1 MVHYFPYS
9 IPVGFFNRI
18 TRLGDINPDP
28 DKRMSEDQDIII
40 LQSTYFGADYCL
52 KTKYI
57 DTKDD
62 DWDPLGFSWN
72 SSDADIVYEKHESV
86 CFSGRALDWNTDME
100 ISPNALYASIGPS
113 AGGCKERPQSI
124 LICGWPGGAYT
135 SELVRALDSGD
146 VLFPGSSITLA
157 NNHPWETIRGYLD
170 FKLEN
175 ITLRHIQCDPRE
187 KDRLNNAIDISE
199 FSAAIIMQDTLWLND
214 GGHNEHAAYSLSQED
229 MLRLDA
235 TILTVQLNIRYLLE
249 QNRSSEINIIAE
261 KLASEGETRFENRSK
276 LPLGASISSSSFS
289 AKALA
294 VEGLH
299 PGFVISYFDLG
310 SKCGIYVQD
319 ASSFVKEG
327 EEISFAVLQARCASV
342 QLVLMGYYYVPKNR
356 STLEPINLELNP
368 QGIEERCRK
377 RVWNSGDGSCKFIV
391 AAPKGGGKTRN
402 RIDELQPQEEPEAS
416 SYSS

>member
-1 MVHYFPYS
+1 M
-9 IPVGFFNRI
+9 
-18 TRLGDINPDP
+18 
-28 DKRMSEDQDIII
+28 II
-40 LQSTYFGADYCL
+40 LQSTYFGTDYCL

-57 DTKDD
+57 DTQEDE
-62 DWDPLGFSWN
+62 WDPLGFSWN
-72 SSDADIVYEKHESV
+72 SSDADVVYEKHEPV
-86 CFSGRALDWNTDME
+86 CFSGRALDWNTDMD
-100 ISPNALYASIGPS
+100 IPATAMYASIGPS
-113 AGGCKERPQSI
+113 AGDCRKRPQSV
-124 LICGWPGGAYT
+124 LICGWPGGAYS

-146 VLFPGSSITLA
+146 VLFPGSTITLV
-157 NNHPWETIRGYLD
+157 NNHPWETIERFLD
-170 FKLEN
+170 FKLSN
-175 ITLRHIQCDPRE
+175 INLRHIQCDPRD
-187 KDRLNNAIDISE
+187 KDSLDNAIDISE

-214 GGHNEHAAYSLSQED
+214 GVQNERAAYALSQED

-235 TILTVQLNIRYLLE
+235 TVLTVQLNIRYLLE

-294 VEGLH
+294 GLH
-299 PGFVISYFDLG
+299 PGLVVTYFDLS

-327 EEISFAVLQARCASV
+327 EEISFAALQARCASV
-342 QLVLMGYYYVPKNR
+342 QLMLMGYYYIPNNR
-356 STLEPINLELNP
+356 STLEPIRLELNP

-391 AAPKGGGKTRN
+391 AAPKNGGKARSQKN
-402 RIDELQPQEEPEAS
+402 ESSLQEES
-416 SYSS
+416 QTFTYGN